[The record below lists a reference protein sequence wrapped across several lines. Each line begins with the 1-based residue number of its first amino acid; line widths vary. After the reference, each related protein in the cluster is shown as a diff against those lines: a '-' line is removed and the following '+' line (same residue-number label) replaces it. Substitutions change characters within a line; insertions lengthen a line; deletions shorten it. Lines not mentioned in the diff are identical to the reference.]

1 MFTNG
6 GKGGKKTNQK
16 IKEKIRVHSC
26 SFVANILFLERHI
39 YSLNGA
45 CARYLA
51 SNSSRKPS

>member
-6 GKGGKKTNQK
+6 GKGGKQTNHK
-16 IKEKIRVHSC
+16 IKEKIRVYSC

-45 CARYLA
+45 
-51 SNSSRKPS
+51 